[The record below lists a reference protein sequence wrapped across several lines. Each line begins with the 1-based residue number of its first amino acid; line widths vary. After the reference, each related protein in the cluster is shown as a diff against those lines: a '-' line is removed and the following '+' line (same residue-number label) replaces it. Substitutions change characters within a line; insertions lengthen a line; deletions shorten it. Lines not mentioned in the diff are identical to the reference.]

1 MATPEDLARLVQGD
15 HTDEVGAL
23 EEALLASLL
32 GGIAAQFEKLTGKA
46 LAAWTTAFGSPDA
59 LAVPGA
65 ALNRLMA
72 SVRAAVR
79 RIVGDLG
86 SRARAALLDAL
97 APVASVAA
105 RQAAEFVREASGR
118 SFRQPAVRIPD
129 ALRARASVMADAVD
143 DRVRQS
149 LAGLRAR
156 AVSRWSDVVTSIGIA
171 RGAVATVEQHVT
183 TTINETVNEALQVAV
198 RTVGAMR
205 LWIAEADACV
215 TCSAYSGLVVNV
227 GTGYPGGLSWDP
239 NQRAATAPAV
249 QSPPLHPRCRC
260 RVLPWVARWETE
272 EIPLPLVLQ
281 RQARSNIAHGRA
293 RPSES
298 RSARVR
304 AAAELLRSG
313 VDLPPD
319 VRAAA
324 RRAVRNRRFAAA

>member
-1 MATPEDLARLVQGD
+1 MATPEELTRLVQED
-15 HTDEVGAL
+15 HTDEIGAF
-23 EEALLASLL
+23 EEALLAGLL
-32 GGIAAQFEKLTGKA
+32 GGVATQFEKLTGKA

-59 LAVPGA
+59 FAVPGA

-86 SRARAALLDAL
+86 GRARVALLDAL

-118 SFRQPAVRIPD
+118 SLRQPTVRIPE
-129 ALRARASVMADAVD
+129 ALRARANVMADAVD
-143 DRVRQS
+143 DRVRRS

-171 RGAVATVEQHVT
+171 RGAVATVEQHVA

-215 TCSAYSGLVVNV
+215 TCSAYSGLVVDI
-227 GTGYPGGLSWDP
+227 GTSYPGDLSWDP
-239 NQRAATAPAV
+239 NQRAVSAPAV

-272 EIPLPLVLQ
+272 DVPLPLVLQ

-298 RSARVR
+298 RAARVR